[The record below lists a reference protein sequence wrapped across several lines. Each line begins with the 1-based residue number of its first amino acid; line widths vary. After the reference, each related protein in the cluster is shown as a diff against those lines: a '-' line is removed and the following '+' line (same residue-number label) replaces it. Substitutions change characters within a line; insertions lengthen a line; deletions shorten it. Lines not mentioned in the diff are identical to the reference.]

1 MKQTLINQGKR
12 AGIALA
18 AAAAVTAFGIG
29 APQAAPQADTPTF
42 TTADISIN
50 SVGFLECA
58 FKETGLVA
66 GASVDYTC
74 GATDVGWLTQ
84 CFVHNKPV
92 SNIPPKLHV
101 AHTADGLTTLRTYV
115 ATNRGTITSA
125 ILTAYPTVEEEV
137 GLPLCPESEGVVI
150 TEEITAIRWCGAS
163 LMDTTTPLE
172 GATEP
177 ELFLQLNRKGTG
189 SVPGC
194 TGPGSL
200 PTLPT
205 DI

>member
-66 GASVDYTC
+66 GASV
-74 GATDVGWLTQ
+74 G
-84 CFVHNKPV
+84 
-92 SNIPPKLHV
+92 
-101 AHTADGLTTLRTYV
+101 
-115 ATNRGTITSA
+115 
-125 ILTAYPTVEEEV
+125 
-137 GLPLCPESEGVVI
+137 
-150 TEEITAIRWCGAS
+150 
-163 LMDTTTPLE
+163 
-172 GATEP
+172 
-177 ELFLQLNRKGTG
+177 
-189 SVPGC
+189 
-194 TGPGSL
+194 
-200 PTLPT
+200 
-205 DI
+205 